1 MQRAPEAKRAPR
13 TPSWFSSRFSSR
25 FSSLFSCGAGGL
37 AAPLLL
43 AGTLLAPTKASAYAI
58 PIHVELARR
67 ALAKSGLDAQAAPLD
82 LKTATA
88 IREAIDAYARSE
100 PSVKEAWT
108 RRYPTPGAFDVFA
121 LKQLLLLSPQQT
133 TFGIDRT
140 DERLASGKTLLEV
153 AALATGHPDEDWRNR
168 ERLAYDD
175 KRHPIKDKYSQPVPA
190 DPSLLNMGKLGA
202 LSSQAH
208 AHYGLPQLQFSDEPS
223 VLQTEPRR
231 FAKAAGWEG
240 GPIVTLA
247 SEMAQ
252 LHLDLALLA
261 ALSDG
266 PSQRELSY
274 YYAGAGFH
282 YLEDVGNQIHTMQV
296 GLFDFFKDAF
306 LERLKLGLLTGG
318 GYLGKMR
325 SLASIGIDII
335 TSHHVLSEE
344 LTGKRFREAMTGT
357 GSEQAKH
364 LLTVPAEDDP
374 DFSRQLDEALAKLGP
389 RPEHGEFALAITRTL
404 IDVSSFE
411 GDKVYRATMAIADPA
426 LRTRHKVF
434 SEEDDPDKF
443 LKPASPQLDQDLQ
456 AFWSLQER
464 AFRRVGTALR
474 RWVALQE
481 KAVTG
486 AATPEAKEALRK
498 AVLDRLVKR
507 QLRMLDETEARLQR
521 YLADPPRNVSA
532 PERDPK
538 LLAVDL
544 GLVGLFVGLPAFLF
558 IRRRRR
564 AR

>member
-1 MQRAPEAKRAPR
+1 MERAPQAQRAPSRTTPR
-13 TPSWFSSRFSSR
+13 TLGRALR
-25 FSSLFSCGAGGL
+25 LG
-37 AAPLLL
+37 APLLL
-43 AGTLLAPTKASAYAI
+43 AGALLAPTKASGYAI
-58 PIHVELARR
+58 PIHIELARR
-67 ALAKSGLDAQAAPLD
+67 ALAKSGLNNPAAPID
-82 LKTATA
+82 LKTAAA
-88 IREAIDAYARSE
+88 IRAAIDAYGRTE
-100 PSVKEAWT
+100 PGVKDAWT
-108 RRYPTPGAFDVFA
+108 KRYATPGAFDVFA
-121 LKQLLLLSPQQT
+121 EKQFLLLSPKESVY
-133 TFGIDRT
+133 GIDRT
-140 DERLASGKTLLEV
+140 DERLAGKSLLEV
-153 AALATGHPDEDWRNR
+153 ASLATGHPDEDWRNR
-168 ERLAYDD
+168 ERLAYSAE
-175 KRHPIKDKYSQPVPA
+175 RHPIKDKFGQRVPA
-190 DPSLLNMGKLGA
+190 DPALLNMGKLGA

-208 AHYGLPQLQFSDEPS
+208 AHYGLPQLQFSDDPS

-240 GPIVTLA
+240 GPIITLA

-252 LHLDLALLA
+252 IHLDLALLA

-266 PSQRELSY
+266 PTSRELSY

-306 LERLKLGLLTGG
+306 IERLKLGLLTGG

-325 SLASIGIDII
+325 SLASIGIDMI

-344 LTGKRFREAMTGT
+344 LTGKRFREAVAGA

-374 DFSRQLDEALAKLGP
+374 EFSKKLDEALAQLGP
-389 RPEHGEFALAITRTL
+389 NPERGEFAMAITRTL

-434 SEEDDPDKF
+434 LEEDDPDKF

-456 AFWSLQER
+456 TFWSLQER

-481 KAVTG
+481 KAVAD

-507 QLRMLDETEARLQR
+507 QLRMLDEADGRLER

-532 PERDPK
+532 PERDTK
-538 LLAVDL
+538 LLAVDV
-544 GLVGLFVGLPAFLF
+544 GLVGLVLGLPAFLF
-558 IRRRRR
+558 LRRRRR
-564 AR
+564 AK